1 MKKKIKAKVHRKG
14 FYDNPLFITGLT
26 RSGKAMLSPL
36 ISSLN
41 KVEKVNV
48 NYQFEYIPMLNIIN
62 SISNNAAITM
72 MRYFIDNQVYDNMIG
87 RNMNFRI
94 SDLTS
99 IWNTSEPI
107 EYISR
112 LNKEEGDRIFD
123 KKNKSKLIFS
133 LLVHDA
139 LWHAKIYFKAFP
151 NLKMIHIDRH
161 PIDLI
166 YSWYRK
172 GYGSNFYDNPRNAL
186 LTIEWNKK
194 TYPYYAHGWEEEY
207 ENLSEIDR
215 IVKMINMIQSFGK
228 DVYSSISEKK
238 RKNIMF
244 IKFDEMVQRPL
255 PILNKISVFLG
266 TKKTKY
272 TSIIMDKEK
281 VPRKLY
287 QQERLKKREEI
298 KGLASE
304 DSIKLLDIMIGDY
317 KSR

>member
-1 MKKKIKAKVHRKG
+1 MKSIVTRKL
-14 FYDNPLFITGLT
+14 FFDNPLFIDGLT
-26 RSGKAMLSPL
+26 RSGKTMLAPI
-36 ISSLN
+36 ISSFS

-48 NYQFEYIPMLNIIN
+48 NYQFEFIPMLNIVN
-62 SISNNAAITM
+62 SISNEVSVTM
-72 MRYFIDNQVYDNMIG
+72 MRFFIDNQVYENKIG
-87 RNMNFRI
+87 RNMNFRL

-99 IWNTSEPI
+99 VWNTSQPI
-107 EYISR
+107 KYISR
-112 LNKEEGDRIFD
+112 LSKREGNIVFD
-123 KKNKSKLIFS
+123 NITKSRQFFL

-161 PIDLI
+161 PVDLI
-166 YSWYRK
+166 YSWYKK
-172 GYGSNFYDNPRNAL
+172 GYGSNFYDNPHNAL

-194 TYPYYAHGWEEEY
+194 TYPYYAYGWEEEY
-207 ENLSEIDR
+207 ENSSEIDR
-215 IVKMINMIQSFGK
+215 IIKMINRLQSSGK

-238 RKNIMF
+238 RKNILF
-244 IKFDEMVQRPL
+244 IKFEEIVQKPL
-255 PILNKISVFLG
+255 PILNEISNFLG

-287 QQERLKKREEI
+287 QQERLIKQEEI
-298 KGLASE
+298 KKLTSE

>member
-1 MKKKIKAKVHRKG
+1 MRSKISRKVFFDK
-14 FYDNPLFITGLT
+14 PLFIDGLT
-26 RSGKAMLSPL
+26 RSGKTMLAPI

-41 KVEKVNV
+41 RVEKVNV

-62 SISNNAAITM
+62 SISNRAAITM
-72 MRYFIDNQVYDNMIG
+72 MRYFIDNQVYENMIG
-87 RNMNFRI
+87 RNINFRL
-94 SDLTS
+94 SDWTS
-99 IWNTSEPI
+99 IWNTKEPI
-107 EYISR
+107 EYFSR
-112 LNKEEGDRIFD
+112 IYETEGDNAFQRIR
-123 KKNKSKLIFS
+123 KSDQIFS

-151 NLKMIHIDRH
+151 HLKMIHINRH
-161 PIDLI
+161 PVDLI

-194 TYPYYAHGWEEEY
+194 TYPYYAYGWEEEY

-228 DVYSSISEKK
+228 DVYSLISEKK

-255 PILNKISVFLG
+255 PIINKISIFLG

-272 TSIIMDKEK
+272 TSIIMDQEN
-281 VPRKLY
+281 VPRKLKR
-287 QQERLKKREEI
+287 QERLKKQEEI
-298 KGLASE
+298 KGLATE
-304 DSIKLLDIMIGDY
+304 NSIKLLDIMIDQY
-317 KSR
+317 ESL